1 MREKRTM
8 KIPIVIAAFGTTTR
22 AIETYSFINER
33 LVKRFP
39 GHEILWSYSS
49 RLVKDWIKK
58 RKNIDL
64 KHPYE
69 VLAELEERGHQW
81 AVVQSLHLLCGHEFY
96 RLVEEVKQ
104 SPVRTSI
111 GLPLLGSSE
120 DYQAVVQGLGSS
132 FPDLENEAVVLVG
145 HGTDH
150 PTWASYLALHQMF
163 RERFGHRVYV
173 GVVEG
178 YPSRA
183 EIVDAVKGAGF
194 KKVRLIPFMLV
205 AGAHF
210 QEDLAGDDDS
220 WRTAFEESDISVLVE
235 TKGIGYYNE
244 IIDIFGKHV
253 KDALDIIPYCYP
265 EVGSKVERTEPLPEE
280 RRKYNSGI

>member
-1 MREKRTM
+1 MKNNQMLKVEEDEDIETM
-8 KIPIVIAAFGTTTR
+8 NIPIVMAAFGTTTR
-22 AIETYSFINER
+22 AIETYSFINEK

-49 RLVKDWIKK
+49 RMVKDWIKK
-58 RKNIDL
+58 RSNIDL

-69 VLAELEERGHQW
+69 VLAELKERGCSW
-81 AVVQSLHLLCGHEFY
+81 AVVQSLHVLCGHEFY

-111 GLPLLGSSE
+111 GLPLLSGPE
-120 DYQAVVQGLGSS
+120 DYEAVVQVLGNT
-132 FPDLENEAVVLVG
+132 FPDRANEAVVLVG

-150 PTWASYLALHQMF
+150 PTWSSYLALHQMF
-163 RERFGHRVYV
+163 HNRFGHRVYV

-178 YPSRA
+178 YRSRE
-183 EIVDAVKGAGF
+183 EIVENVKKAGF
-194 KKVRLIPFMLV
+194 KKVRLVPFMIV

-220 WRTAFEESDISVLVE
+220 WSTAFEESNISVSVE
-235 TKGIGYYNE
+235 KKGIGYYNE

-253 KDALDIIPYCYP
+253 EDALDIIPC
-265 EVGSKVERTEPLPEE
+265 R
-280 RRKYNSGI
+280 